1 MRRLTRYLLVFSLL
15 AFHSVDA
22 NQENNAVEDKF
33 NFPGGII
40 ELELEKQ
47 SDQIP
52 DIKFGLANP
61 VIIEYK
67 DYWRV
72 LIGIGLDVL
81 PGEYV
86 MYYKPN
92 FDGASGEYKS
102 LLVQPKV
109 YPFTNY
115 NANEAEELQ
124 RSYLTHD
131 SFSDLDYENTQQPSL
146 PLSMPVKGIWSDNF
160 GHILF
165 NDKTSRMLTPNAL
178 VLQSSEETV
187 IRSPQNAIVSKVR
200 TNQAGISELILDHGR
215 GLFSILSGIS
225 DLTVETGN
233 GIVAGAVLGRLIDDD
248 IPTIRQAPAE
258 RPKLI
263 WQTVVNGA
271 YVNPL
276 ILSQLKP

>member
-1 MRRLTRYLLVFSLL
+1 MKRLIQHLIHFSLF
-15 AFHSVDA
+15 AFGAVDA
-22 NQENNAVEDKF
+22 RENLVSDEKF
-33 NFPGGII
+33 NFPGGVI
-40 ELELEKQ
+40 EVRLEKQ

-72 LIGIGLDVL
+72 LIGVGLDVL

-92 FDGASGEYKS
+92 FDGASGEYRS
-102 LLVQPKV
+102 LSVQQKV
-109 YPFTNY
+109 YPFTKYQSNQ
-115 NANEAEELQ
+115 AKELQ
-124 RSYLTHD
+124 RAHKTHD

-146 PLSMPVKGIWSDNF
+146 PLSLPVKGIWSDYF
-160 GHILF
+160 GHVLF
-165 NDKTSRMLTPNAL
+165 DEKTSRMLTPNAL

-187 IRSPQNAIVSKVR
+187 IRSPQNAIVSKIR
-200 TNQAGISELILDHGR
+200 TDQAGISELVLDHGR
-215 GLFSILSGIS
+215 GLFSILSGVT

-233 GIVAGAVLGRLIDDD
+233 GIVAGAVLGRLIEVDS
-248 IPTIRQAPAE
+248 PTIRQAAAQ
-258 RPKLI
+258 RPKLV

-271 YVNPL
+271 YVDPM

>member
-1 MRRLTRYLLVFSLL
+1 MKRFTRRLLTTLLLVVGAVGATENSI
-15 AFHSVDA
+15 VD
-22 NQENNAVEDKF
+22 EDF
-33 NFPGGII
+33 NYPGGII
-40 ELELEKQ
+40 ELRLEKQ

-72 LIGIGLDVL
+72 LIGIGLDML

-92 FDGASGEYKS
+92 YDGASGEYRS
-102 LLVQPKV
+102 LSVKQKV
-109 YPFTNY
+109 YPFTMY
-115 NANEAEELQ
+115 PASQAKELKQ
-124 RSYLTHD
+124 AHQTHA

-146 PLSMPVKGIWSDNF
+146 PLILPVKGTWSDYF
-160 GHILF
+160 GHTLF
-165 NDKTSRMLTPNAL
+165 DEKTSHILTPNAL
-178 VLQSSEETV
+178 VLQSTEETV
-187 IRSPQNAIVSKVR
+187 VKSPQNAIVSKVR
-200 TNQAGISELILDHGR
+200 TNQAGISELTLDHGR

-233 GIVAGAVLGRLIDDD
+233 GIVAGAVLGRLIEVDK
-248 IPTIRQAPAE
+248 PTIRQASPE
-258 RPKLI
+258 RPKLV

-276 ILSQLKP
+276 ILSRLNP

>member
-1 MRRLTRYLLVFSLL
+1 MKCLAPYLFGFSLL
-15 AFHSVDA
+15 VVGAATA
-22 NQENNAVEDKF
+22 NDKGVIDENF

-40 ELELEKQ
+40 ELHLEKQ

-124 RSYLTHD
+124 RSYRTHD

-160 GHILF
+160 GHVLF
-165 NDKTSRMLTPNAL
+165 NDKTSRMLKPNAL
-178 VLQSSEETV
+178 VLQNSDETV
-187 IRSPQNAIVSKVR
+187 IRSPQNAIVSKVY
-200 TNQAGISELILDHGR
+200 TNQAGISELVLDHGR
-215 GLFSILSGIS
+215 GLFSILSGVS

-233 GIVAGAVLGRLIDDD
+233 GIVAGTVLGRLIDEDK
-248 IPTIRQAPAE
+248 PTIRQAPAE
-258 RPKLI
+258 RPKLV

-271 YVNPL
+271 YVNPI

>member
-1 MRRLTRYLLVFSLL
+1 MKRFTRYLLLFSLL
-15 AFHSVDA
+15 AFQAVSA
-22 NQENNAVEDKF
+22 NQDDVASEETF

-72 LIGIGLDVL
+72 LIGIGLDIL

-92 FDGASGEYKS
+92 YDGASGEYKS
-102 LLVQPKV
+102 LLVRQKV
-109 YPFTNY
+109 YPFTKY
-115 NANEAEELQ
+115 QASQAKEL
-124 RSYLTHD
+124 RRAYRTHD

-146 PLSMPVKGIWSDNF
+146 PLSMPVKGIWSENF

-165 NDKTSRMLTPNAL
+165 NDKTSSMLTPNAL

-200 TNQAGISELILDHGR
+200 TDQTGISELVLDHGR
-215 GLFSILSGIS
+215 GLFSILSGVS

-233 GIVAGAVLGRLIDDD
+233 GIVAGAVLGRLKGDDK
-248 IPTIRQAPAE
+248 PTIRQAPAE
-258 RPKLI
+258 PPQLI

-271 YVNPL
+271 YVNPI